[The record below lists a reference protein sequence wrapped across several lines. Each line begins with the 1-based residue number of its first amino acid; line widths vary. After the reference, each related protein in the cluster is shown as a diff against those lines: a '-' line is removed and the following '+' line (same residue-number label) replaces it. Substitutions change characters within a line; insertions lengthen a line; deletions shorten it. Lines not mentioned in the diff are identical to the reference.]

1 MKRIFTLLLAASALT
16 AAVSCQKEISAPET
30 EAPVY
35 ETMTIT
41 ASTAA
46 ETKTSL
52 GENGYSSFWSAGD
65 QISVFDS
72 NKGANNRC
80 FTIVEE
86 NVEFPAKTAT
96 FSYTGEFVMPQN
108 EQPNPTVVALY
119 PYQENAYCDFF
130 YYDHADITGINLPA
144 EQTAVANGFDS
155 DATFALA
162 LGTMETKE
170 DLAFNNLYSLL
181 RFTVSSPNVKKVTV
195 TIEGEDAFIAG
206 EAKIDLTIN
215 LANVQEGKPAFES
228 PVLTASGSKTVTL
241 TCEEGFATDATYYIA
256 VAPVAYTSL
265 AVVLDEVEVKKST
278 TAKTLKANTVYGLGE
293 LKMPALTVLQDELNA
308 GGNVSLTSDVTVS
321 ASAGLSVPAGK
332 TVTLDLGGNELTVE
346 GSNFVNN
353 GTLTITNGTVS
364 GNDTQAGRRAIVNNG
379 TLTLENVTVNQIY
392 KAGGAAI
399 INDGGTM
406 IINEGTTVFAANMAI
421 SNKNKAIL
429 TINGGEFTGAGGPND
444 NPSYC
449 ICNQLSSELT
459 VNGGTFIGNHGA
471 LANTEGSVATLNAG
485 TFKAEGERA
494 YYAIYCAA
502 QTGDPAHVT
511 YHPTNVILDAST
523 ALAGGKKTIYVGN
536 DGSTV
541 TPIKQE
547 RNLAFSVTSFN
558 ATLRNGFIAPEL
570 SGEDTGVTYTSSTP
584 SVATVDSSTGTIT
597 LVSSGSTTITASADA
612 NDYYYAGS
620 ASYTLTV
627 TPGVVRINIKVWP
640 YFHGWDNWKQTPTI
654 HYWGDYGET
663 QWPGLELTKNTDGD
677 KSDFYYEFEYSKT
690 KKLQFLVNNGT
701 GGEKSGDSD
710 PITMDKDYNFEVYTD
725 WVAQDGNNWHH
736 LQLVK
741 K

>member
-86 NVEFPAKTAT
+86 NVEFPAITAT
-96 FSYTGEFVMPQN
+96 FSYTGEFVMPEN
-108 EQPNPTVVALY
+108 NQPNPTVVALY

-130 YYDHADITGINLPA
+130 FSDHADITGINLPA

-162 LGTMETKE
+162 LGTMATKE

-181 RFTVSSPNVKKVTV
+181 RFTVSTPNVKNVTV

-265 AVVLDEVEVKKST
+265 AVALDGVEVKKST
-278 TAKTLKANTVYGLGE
+278 TAKTLEANTVYGLGA

-364 GNDTQAGRRAIVNNG
+364 GNDTQAGRRAIVNNE
-379 TLTLENVTVNQIY
+379 TLTLENVTVKQIY

-406 IINEGTTVFAANMAI
+406 IINEGTTVVAANMAI
-421 SNKNKAIL
+421 SNKNNATL
-429 TINGGEFTGAGGPND
+429 TINGGEFTGAGGPNA

-459 VNGGTFIGNHGA
+459 VNGGTFVGNHGA

-494 YYAIYCAA
+494 HYAIYCAA
-502 QTGDPAHVT
+502 QEGDPAHVT

-541 TPIKQE
+541 EPIKQE
-547 RNLAFSVTSFN
+547 RNLAFSESTVTATFGSSFTN
-558 ATLRNGFIAPEL
+558 FTKPIL
-570 SGEDTGVTYTSSTP
+570 SGDTEGVKYTSSNTA
-584 SVATVDSSTGTIT
+584 VATVNEANGDVTFKSTG
-597 LVSSGSTTITASADA
+597 STVITAKVEATTTHNEA
-612 NDYYYAGS
+612 IAT
-620 ASYTLTV
+620 YTLNV
-627 TPGVVRINIKVWP
+627 TQKVRIFVNVYP
-640 YFHGWDNWKQTPTI
+640 YYHSWDNWQTTPKI
-654 HYWGDYGET
+654 YYWGDYSSND
-663 QWPGLELTKNTDGD
+663 WPGNELIAGPSSNKEA
-677 KSDFYYEFEYSKT
+677 FYYEFDYSSTKT
-690 KKLQFLVNNGT
+690 LNFVINNALCNGIE
-701 GGEKSGDSD
+701 EKSHDSAKL
-710 PITMDKDYNFEVYTD
+710 TMNQDYYYSVWTD
-725 WVAQDGNNWHH
+725 WSDYK
-736 LQLVK
+736 LVLNK
-741 K
+741 DK

>member
-130 YYDHADITGINLPA
+130 FSDHADITGINLPA

-162 LGTMETKE
+162 LGTMATKE

-181 RFTVSSPNVKKVTV
+181 KFTVSTPNVKKVTV

-256 VAPVAYTSL
+256 VAPVTYTSL
-265 AVVLDEVEVKKST
+265 AVALDEVEVKKST
-278 TAKTLKANTVYGLGE
+278 TAKTLEANTVYGLGE
-293 LKMPALTVLQDELNA
+293 LGIPSDWIIKIGNRSITTYINGDNLVAKNVELGASDEYVLTNSSDEIRGIASTTPINKWCNLYKSEGQMKVSQKGKYDIYINRAKAAFVL
-308 GGNVSLTSDVTVS
+308 
-321 ASAGLSVPAGK
+321 VPAGAA
-332 TVTLDLGGNELTVE
+332 VPQFNY
-346 GSNFVNN
+346 SNQS
-353 GTLTITNGTVS
+353 LYI
-364 GNDTQAGRRAIVNNG
+364 
-379 TLTLENVTVNQIY
+379 LYENADWQGLY
-392 KAGGAAI
+392 AW
-399 INDGGTM
+399 
-406 IINEGTTVFAANMAI
+406 
-421 SNKNKAIL
+421 
-429 TINGGEFTGAGGPND
+429 ND
-444 NPSYC
+444 NG
-449 ICNQLSSELT
+449 EM
-459 VNGGTFIGNHGA
+459 FGNWDA
-471 LANTEGSVATLNAG
+471 CATNRQG
-485 TFKAEGERA
+485 TFKTYDGKTCSYWSIPSEYNGTAFKFIVRNSA
-494 YYAIYCAA
+494 Y
-502 QTGDPAHVT
+502 
-511 YHPTNVILDAST
+511 
-523 ALAGGKKTIYVGN
+523 
-536 DGSTV
+536 TV
-541 TPIKQE
+541 Q
-547 RNLAFSVTSFN
+547 
-558 ATLRNGFIAPEL
+558 
-570 SGEDTGVTYTSSTP
+570 
-584 SVATVDSSTGTIT
+584 
-597 LVSSGSTTITASADA
+597 SADTNINLDTDRGAYESKWDGQNNNAVLGIYDFKDDKGYDFA
-612 NDYYYAGS
+612 N
-620 ASYTLTV
+620 
-627 TPGVVRINIKVWP
+627 
-640 YFHGWDNWKQTPTI
+640 
-654 HYWGDYGET
+654 
-663 QWPGLELTKNTDGD
+663 
-677 KSDFYYEFEYSKT
+677 
-690 KKLQFLVNNGT
+690 
-701 GGEKSGDSD
+701 
-710 PITMDKDYNFEVYTD
+710 
-725 WVAQDGNNWHH
+725 
-736 LQLVK
+736 
-741 K
+741 

>member
-130 YYDHADITGINLPA
+130 YYDHADITGINLPE

-162 LGTMETKE
+162 LGTMATKE
-170 DLAFNNLYSLL
+170 NLAFNNLYSLL
-181 RFTVSSPNVKKVTV
+181 KFTVSTPNVKKVTV

-256 VAPVAYTSL
+256 VAPVTYTSL
-265 AVVLDEVEVKKST
+265 AVALDEVEVKKST
-278 TAKTLKANTVYGLGE
+278 TAKTLEANTVYGLGE
-293 LKMPALTVLQDELNA
+293 LTTPIPMAKINVLAKDVNWQ
-308 GGNVSLTSDVTVS
+308 NVNMVIDSK
-321 ASAGLSVPAGK
+321 SVPM
-332 TVTLDLGGNELTVE
+332 VE
-346 GSNFVNN
+346 
-353 GTLTITNGTVS
+353 
-364 GNDTQAGRRAIVNNG
+364 
-379 TLTLENVTVNQIY
+379 
-392 KAGGAAI
+392 
-399 INDGGTM
+399 
-406 IINEGTTVFAANMAI
+406 TT
-421 SNKNKAIL
+421 
-429 TINGGEFTGAGGPND
+429 
-444 NPSYC
+444 
-449 ICNQLSSELT
+449 
-459 VNGGTFIGNHGA
+459 IGNHTYFVAEVEANKTYDFAFNSGGTTNSHWIIERNDVSVDGDKYYRLSPKGA
-471 LANTEGSVATLNAG
+471 IEIDPNDES
-485 TFKAEGERA
+485 TFG
-494 YYAIYCAA
+494 YAIYVFDQKSKNMAPNLYVWNDNNAFSETYSGWNYNWSGTAFSKDCYYKPADNNGWRHYYYIDIPTDLYNGTFSFIVNKKG
-502 QTGDPAHVT
+502 QTADI
-511 YHPTNVILDAST
+511 VIGTTT
-523 ALAGGKKTIYVGN
+523 AKTDDIEISRVSSDLYVGYWYDN
-536 DGSTV
+536 ADSNGFWTTDPMS
-541 TPIKQE
+541 TPI
-547 RNLAFSVTSFN
+547 T
-558 ATLRNGFIAPEL
+558 
-570 SGEDTGVTYTSSTP
+570 
-584 SVATVDSSTGTIT
+584 
-597 LVSSGSTTITASADA
+597 
-612 NDYYYAGS
+612 
-620 ASYTLTV
+620 
-627 TPGVVRINIKVWP
+627 
-640 YFHGWDNWKQTPTI
+640 
-654 HYWGDYGET
+654 
-663 QWPGLELTKNTDGD
+663 
-677 KSDFYYEFEYSKT
+677 
-690 KKLQFLVNNGT
+690 
-701 GGEKSGDSD
+701 
-710 PITMDKDYNFEVYTD
+710 NFE
-725 WVAQDGNNWHH
+725 
-736 LQLVK
+736 
-741 K
+741 

>member
-86 NVEFPAKTAT
+86 NVEFPAQTAT

-162 LGTMETKE
+162 LGTMATKE

-181 RFTVSSPNVKKVTV
+181 RFTVSTPNVKKVTV

-256 VAPVAYTSL
+256 VAPVTYTSL
-265 AVVLDEVEVKKST
+265 AVALDEVEVKKST
-278 TAKTLKANTVYGLGE
+278 TAKTLEANTVYGLGE
-293 LKMPALTVLQDELNA
+293 LAFNKLYL
-308 GGNVSLTSDVTVS
+308 
-321 ASAGLSVPAGK
+321 VPS
-332 TVTLDLGGNELTVE
+332 
-346 GSNFVNN
+346 SN
-353 GTLTITNGTVS
+353 T
-364 GNDTQAGRRAIVNNG
+364 
-379 TLTLENVTVNQIY
+379 
-392 KAGGAAI
+392 
-399 INDGGTM
+399 
-406 IINEGTTVFAANMAI
+406 
-421 SNKNKAIL
+421 
-429 TINGGEFTGAGGPND
+429 
-444 NPSYC
+444 
-449 ICNQLSSELT
+449 
-459 VNGGTFIGNHGA
+459 
-471 LANTEGSVATLNAG
+471 
-485 TFKAEGERA
+485 
-494 YYAIYCAA
+494 
-502 QTGDPAHVT
+502 
-511 YHPTNVILDAST
+511 
-523 ALAGGKKTIYVGN
+523 
-536 DGSTV
+536 
-541 TPIKQE
+541 
-547 RNLAFSVTSFN
+547 
-558 ATLRNGFIAPEL
+558 
-570 SGEDTGVTYTSSTP
+570 
-584 SVATVDSSTGTIT
+584 TGTN
-597 LVSSGSTTITASADA
+597 SESWAKGDER
-612 NDYYYAGS
+612 YA
-620 ASYTLTV
+620 A
-627 TPGVVRINIKVWP
+627 
-640 YFHGWDNWKQTPTI
+640 YFYGDGDGWVDMS
-654 HYWGDYGET
+654 D
-663 QWPGLELTKNTDGD
+663 TDGNGL
-677 KSDFYYEFEYSKT
+677 YECVIPT
-690 KKLQFLVNNGT
+690 
-701 GGEKSGDSD
+701 
-710 PITMDKDYNFEVYTD
+710 DKDYTHVIFCRMNGSNKENCWDAKWAQTVDLSINPNHCYTVTTKKEDKYEGTWSEYTKSQTVYLKPSTKWKEANARFAVYFFNESGKNS
-725 WVAQDGNNWHH
+725 WVDMINTGEGIYECITPKGYLKMIYVRMDPSKPANNWDNDWAQTSN
-736 LQLVK
+736 LNVPTDGMVTFDMSANGEWETTGVWK
-741 K
+741 